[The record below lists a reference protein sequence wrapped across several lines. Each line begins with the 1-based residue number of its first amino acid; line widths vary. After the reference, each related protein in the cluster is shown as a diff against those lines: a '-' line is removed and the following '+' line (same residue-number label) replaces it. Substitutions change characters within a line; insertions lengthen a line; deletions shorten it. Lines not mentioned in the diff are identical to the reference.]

1 MMRNIWT
8 SGVKSLQKASMILTE
23 NKYKELQKLPHILFL
38 PEMEVAW
45 NYIDVGASNS
55 YKWLQKVFILLN
67 EWQGLGLIIEVYPF
81 LETCI
86 IERETFIMNFILLQ

>member
-1 MMRNIWT
+1 M
-8 SGVKSLQKASMILTE
+8 KLL
-23 NKYKELQKLPHILFL
+23 NKKPEMKKIFAKRTVLLKKIKVQRTIHINFHTIFFFFL

-67 EWQGLGLIIEVYPF
+67 A
-81 LETCI
+81 
-86 IERETFIMNFILLQ
+86 

>member
-1 MMRNIWT
+1 
-8 SGVKSLQKASMILTE
+8 VKLL
-23 NKYKELQKLPHILFL
+23 NKKPEMKKIFAKITALLKKIKVQRTIQINFHTFFFFL

-67 EWQGLGLIIEVYPF
+67 A
-81 LETCI
+81 
-86 IERETFIMNFILLQ
+86 

>member
-1 MMRNIWT
+1 MKKILAKNNCTKKIKVQYKRN
-8 SGVKSLQKASMILTE
+8 K
-23 NKYKELQKLPHILFL
+23 NKYKELQINFQAFFL

-67 EWQGLGLIIEVYPF
+67 A
-81 LETCI
+81 
-86 IERETFIMNFILLQ
+86 

>member
-67 EWQGLGLIIEVYPF
+67 AWQNHGWIESLYNVDT
-81 LETCI
+81 TCKI
-86 IERETFIMNFILLQ
+86 TGETFIMDFILL

>member
-1 MMRNIWT
+1 MNKW
-8 SGVKSLQKASMILTE
+8 VKSLQTASMITE
-23 NKYKELQKLPHILFL
+23 DKYKETSTQFFL

-67 EWQGLGLIIEVYPF
+67 E
-81 LETCI
+81 
-86 IERETFIMNFILLQ
+86 